1 MIDRTNSTVRSLEI
15 LTIIVFLQEMF
26 GQNDVFL
33 PKEQQNYFVWLR
45 SYAVIVAQANFRFK
59 VRFSLGLRVIT

>member
-33 PKEQQNYFVWLR
+33 PKGAAKLLCLAE
-45 SYAVIVAQANFRFK
+45 IVAQANFRFK
-59 VRFSLGLRVIT
+59 VHFSLGLRVIT